1 MERLSRNYHL
11 KLQEMC
17 DCYLETN
24 FREQLSAMASRE
36 SADVEEDAFKYLA
49 LAIMATLTGEA
60 KKLSFKKS
68 KDSTKII
75 IKAKE
80 QKIELPVPSQDII
93 DKIIAITRAI
103 THLEKDKGECP
114 LVLGLKNDQL
124 ELHVKVKKEK
134 EKESIKFAF
143 PDLGT

>member
-1 MERLSRNYHL
+1 
-11 KLQEMC
+11 
-17 DCYLETN
+17 
-24 FREQLSAMASRE
+24 MASRK

-49 LAIMATLTGEA
+49 LAIMNTVTVEA

-68 KDSTKII
+68 KDSTKIT

-80 QKIELPVPSQDII
+80 QKIELPVPSQDLI

-103 THLEKDKGECP
+103 THLEEDKGECP

-124 ELHVKVKKEK
+124 ELHVKVKKDK

-143 PDLGT
+143 PNMGN

>member
-1 MERLSRNYHL
+1 MEKLSRNYHI

-24 FREQLSAMASRE
+24 FRKQLADMASGK
-36 SADVEEDAFKYLA
+36 STDVEEDALKYLA
-49 LAIMATLTGEA
+49 LAIMYTLTEKA

-68 KDSTKII
+68 KDSTKIT

-80 QKIELPVPSQDII
+80 QKIELPLPSQDLI

-124 ELHVKVKKEK
+124 ELHVKVKKDK
-134 EKESIKFAF
+134 EKESVKFAF
-143 PDLGT
+143 PDLVT

>member
-1 MERLSRNYHL
+1 
-11 KLQEMC
+11 
-17 DCYLETN
+17 
-24 FREQLSAMASRE
+24 MASCK

-49 LAIMATLTGEA
+49 LAIMNTVTEKA

-68 KDSTKII
+68 KDSTKIT

-80 QKIELPVPSQDII
+80 QKIELPVPSQDLI

-124 ELHVKVKKEK
+124 ELLVKVKKEK
-134 EKESIKFAF
+134 EKESIKFEF